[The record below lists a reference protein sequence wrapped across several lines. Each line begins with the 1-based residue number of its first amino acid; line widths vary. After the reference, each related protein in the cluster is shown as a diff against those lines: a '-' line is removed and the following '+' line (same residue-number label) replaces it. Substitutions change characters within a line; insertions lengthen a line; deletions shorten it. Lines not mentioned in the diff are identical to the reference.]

1 MFLFWKII
9 EFDARGNISLSDGS
23 GLAENAIIRSADMT
37 SSLNINDKKKD
48 ILILGKRAT
57 DDIGHTMLTV
67 EK

>member
-1 MFLFWKII
+1 
-9 EFDARGNISLSDGS
+9 
-23 GLAENAIIRSADMT
+23 MT